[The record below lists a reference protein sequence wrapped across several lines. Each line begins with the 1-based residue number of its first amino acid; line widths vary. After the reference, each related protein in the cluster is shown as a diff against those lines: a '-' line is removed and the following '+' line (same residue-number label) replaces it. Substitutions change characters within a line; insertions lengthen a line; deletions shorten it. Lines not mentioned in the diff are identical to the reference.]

1 MESHSR
7 DVDPEQLIP
16 PALADLLGP
25 KMHGRIDGWA
35 VAAESALTG
44 ELFARAASHGMLGF
58 DEVRDRVRR
67 GEIEGIE
74 PRILARMAHSLAIQ
88 HMEPAYD
95 DFVLAALRLALGNL
109 PRMSSTV
116 RFRRLLVAMLY
127 SRGEHAEVRRI
138 LSRDPDLSAEFSG
151 YLQADAVNPFATDRT
166 GDLESWLKAFNRPFT
181 ARRLAPLRVEP
192 GAAKPFDTLSAPT
205 EIVQEDGPLVSVIL
219 TTYNPDLGELTTALN
234 SILNQ
239 TWRNLEVLLIDD
251 CSPDTDPAVLDEL
264 AAQDERI
271 RLIRMERNGGTY
283 RARNAGL
290 RAARGEY
297 ITGQDTDDWSHPQ
310 RLALQVQ
317 HLQGRPD
324 LVGVMTWATRVDDRM
339 VRVARG
345 LDPDRRCEVSLMVRR
360 EDALGVGGYLP
371 FRKAADSEFRERIE
385 RWSGRPVEAIDYPL
399 YVTRLSFGS
408 LSRSDFRPGWNHPMR
423 RGFRNAYRHW
433 HATSRPEDLA
443 LDLYGEDVRPF
454 VGPANMRGKE
464 YTPQHFQLCF
474 VADWRRPSSEVRAA
488 LDEIRAA
495 RQSGLTVC
503 VLQLDAPYGLMM
515 TWAALIPQVQQLI
528 NTGEI
533 GQVYAHGPD
542 TVETV
547 VVRDPAVVHLG
558 HRGETG
564 LTPRQVVMVGD
575 EDLSGMDRQMQT
587 YIPARAH
594 EMAQVMFGAPVEWTL
609 SRKGGLEDFGLRHRV
624 PMSEASYPLVVGSDW
639 GAPRPRPARATGPL
653 VAGRHAGLGPVDW
666 PADEAAMDQAYPRD
680 GSVDVRLM
688 GDGKVAM
695 TLLHEVTVPP
705 SWVVFPDGE
714 IDPAVFW
721 RAADFLV
728 KFDSRGRTRGND
740 REMLEAMAAG
750 TVVITDQET
759 ARLYPGL
766 VKIATPETVTQ
777 VMEQLRTG
785 PEEYLR
791 LAGAAR
797 DYARDAHDGRRFL
810 RYIKNH
816 LSINDG
822 MSE

>member
-1 MESHSR
+1 METHSTAL
-7 DVDPEQLIP
+7 DAEDLIP
-16 PALADLLGP
+16 PALMDLLGP
-25 KMHGRIDGWA
+25 KMHGRIDRWA
-35 VAAESALTG
+35 VSAESSLTG
-44 ELFARAASHGMLGF
+44 ELFAHAATQGRLSFAQLQ
-58 DEVRDRVRR
+58 DQVER
-67 GEIEGIE
+67 GEIEGID
-74 PRILARMAHSLAIQ
+74 PRILSRMAHSLAIQ
-88 HMEPAYD
+88 HIEPAHD
-95 DFVLAALRLALGNL
+95 AFVLKALRLALANQR
-109 PRMSSTV
+109 RMSSNL
-116 RFRRLLVAMLY
+116 RFRRLLVEMLY
-127 SRGEHAEVRRI
+127 ARGEHEEVRRI
-138 LSRDPDLSAEFSG
+138 LSKDPDLSAEFSG
-151 YLQADAVNPFATDRT
+151 YLRADAINPFATDRT
-166 GDLESWLKAFNRPFT
+166 AGHEAWLKAFNRPFT
-181 ARRLAPLRVEP
+181 GKKLAPLRVDP
-192 GAAKPFDTLSAPT
+192 DAAKPFDTLCAPT
-205 EIVQEDGPLVSVIL
+205 DEVIEGGPLVSVIL

-251 CSPDTDPAVLDEL
+251 CSPDTDPAVLDAL
-264 AAQDERI
+264 AAQDDRI

-317 HLQGRPD
+317 HLHGRPD

-360 EDALGVGGYLP
+360 EDAIGVGGYLP
-371 FRKAADSEFRERIE
+371 FRKAADSEFRERLE
-385 RWSGRPVEAIDYPL
+385 RWSGRPVEAMDYPL
-399 YVTRLSFGS
+399 YVIRLSFGS

-443 LDLYGEDVRPF
+443 LDLYGEDTRPF

-464 YTPQHFQLCF
+464 YQPKHFDLCF
-474 VADWRRPSSEVRAA
+474 IADWRRPSSSVRSAV
-488 LDEIRAA
+488 DEIRACLDA
-495 RQSGLTVC
+495 GLSVS
-503 VLQLDAPYGLMM
+503 VLQLDAPYGLLM
-515 TWAALIPQVQQLI
+515 AGAVLVAPVQEMI
-528 NTGEI
+528 NRGEI

-542 TVETV
+542 TVGTV
-547 VVRDPAVVHLG
+547 IVRDPAVIHLG
-558 HRGETG
+558 HQGGLG
-564 LTPRQVVMVGD
+564 LTPDRVVLVGD
-575 EDLSGMDRQMQT
+575 EDLAGMDRQMQT
-587 YIPARAH
+587 YIPRRAQ
-594 EMAQVMFGAPVEWTL
+594 EMAEAMFPAPVEWTVT
-609 SRKGGLEDFGLRHRV
+609 RKGGLEAFQTQHGV
-624 PMSEASYPLVVGSDW
+624 PVSGSSYPLVVG
-639 GAPRPRPARATGPL
+639 PRWHAHRLRPARTAGPA
-653 VAGRHAGLGPVDW
+653 VVGRHSGLGPVDW
-666 PADEAAMDQAYPRD
+666 PVDELEMSQAYPTD
-680 GSVDVRLM
+680 GTVDLRLM
-688 GDGKVAM
+688 GEATAVLRVLG
-695 TLLHEVTVPP
+695 EVTLPP
-705 SWVVFPDGE
+705 SWVAFSVGE
-714 IDPAVFW
+714 IDPLVFW

-766 VKIATPETVTQ
+766 VKIATPETAAQ